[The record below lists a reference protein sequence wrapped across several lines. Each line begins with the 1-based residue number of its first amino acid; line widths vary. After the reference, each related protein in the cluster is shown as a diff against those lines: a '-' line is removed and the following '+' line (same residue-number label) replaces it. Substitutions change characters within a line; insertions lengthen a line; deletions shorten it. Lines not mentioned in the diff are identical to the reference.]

1 MSEKPIRSKIKIIQK
16 NSKKFVGIL
25 RRLAQSEN
33 LINNKIKVIVSEGEI
48 IDESDHIF
56 IAPSRFKDYSE
67 KFFERISNDKT
78 SVNTA
83 EESNVEDKISSS
95 NIEKVEYP
103 DSSDLSDNE

>member
-1 MSEKPIRSKIKIIQK
+1 MSEKPIRSKIQINQK
-16 NSKKFVGIL
+16 SFKKFAGIL

-33 LINNKIKVIVSEGEI
+33 LINNKIRVIVSEGEI

-67 KFFERISNDKT
+67 NFLDRISNDKT
-78 SVNTA
+78 SINTI
-83 EESNVEDKISSS
+83 ENSIVEDKVL
-95 NIEKVEYP
+95 NPHIEKVEYP